1 MYFLHIKT
9 ILFREVC
16 FLLFLFNIIS
26 DNCFENFF
34 LFFSLLL
41 ILPCNCCVP
50 TFPANV
56 SFIFGCAVQFSHSV
70 VSDSLRPH
78 GLQHARLP
86 CPSPAPRA
94 YLNSFPSCWW
104 CHPTISHPLLS
115 PSPPAFNLSQH
126 HVFSSESVL
135 CIRWPEYQ
143 SFSFSISSSNDYSG
157 LISFRIDWFGSPCS
171 PRDSQE
177 SSPTTQFKS
186 INSSVLSFLY
196 SSTLTSIHDY
206 WKNHSFD

>member
-1 MYFLHIKT
+1 MYFLHFKT

-50 TFPANV
+50 TFPANI
-56 SFIFGCAVQFSHSV
+56 SFIFGCTVQFSHSV

-104 CHPTISHPLLS
+104 CHPTISSSVVP
-115 PSPPAFNLSQH
+115 
-126 HVFSSESVL
+126 FSSCL
-135 CIRWPEYQ
+135 Q
-143 SFSFSISSSNDYSG
+143 SFPASRLFQWVSSLHQVARVSEFQ
-157 LISFRIDWFGSPCS
+157 LQHQFFEWLFRTD
-171 PRDSQE
+171 
-177 SSPTTQFKS
+177 
-186 INSSVLSFLY
+186 FL
-196 SSTLTSIHDY
+196 
-206 WKNHSFD
+206 

>member
-1 MYFLHIKT
+1 MGYSPWDHQKSDMTGQLTLTNTNICKKNMYFLHFKT

-50 TFPANV
+50 TFPANI
-56 SFIFGCAVQFSHSV
+56 SFIFGCTVQFSHSV

-94 YLNSFPSCWW
+94 YLNSFPSCW
-104 CHPTISHPLLS
+104 
-115 PSPPAFNLSQH
+115 
-126 HVFSSESVL
+126 
-135 CIRWPEYQ
+135 
-143 SFSFSISSSNDYSG
+143 
-157 LISFRIDWFGSPCS
+157 
-171 PRDSQE
+171 
-177 SSPTTQFKS
+177 
-186 INSSVLSFLY
+186 
-196 SSTLTSIHDY
+196 
-206 WKNHSFD
+206 